1 VCAGVVP
8 AHGWDYVPEKLFEKV
23 VDSFVVYAGDKP
35 VRIQTKEP
43 FMAIVSRLEL
53 GQHQLDLAKKAG
65 ADVRSEAKVVGLDQ
79 KQNEVKID
87 GGSSIA
93 FNKLI
98 AADGS
103 NSIIRR
109 SLGFKS
115 GILFNCVKYSIP
127 SDYKD
132 LELYFDLKNFGFIY
146 GGLFPHKGEAFF
158 EIAALT
164 RWYKVSDVDRI
175 FVKWLK
181 KREFDFSEVN
191 KQAAP
196 IYMGYHGFR
205 HGNIFLTGDAASF
218 ICTVTGAGIYQAF
231 KSGEIAAKS
240 IINPKW
246 NYRPEIR
253 DLLRHHRMLWWLLS
267 IFNNHPEMCKRM
279 IEKISVPAMAFI
291 PYVLQVFA
299 ASNVVKNNT
308 LSWILKEK

>member
-1 VCAGVVP
+1 
-8 AHGWDYVPEKLFEKV
+8 
-23 VDSFVVYAGDKP
+23 
-35 VRIQTKEP
+35 
-43 FMAIVSRLEL
+43 
-53 GQHQLDLAKKAG
+53 
-65 ADVRSEAKVVGLDQ
+65 
-79 KQNEVKID
+79 VKID

-132 LELYFDLKNFGFIY
+132 LELYFDLKNFGFYLRWTFSSQRRGI
-146 GGLFPHKGEAFF
+146 F

-218 ICTVTGAGIYQAF
+218 YLYGYW
-231 KSGEIAAKS
+231 S
-240 IINPKW
+240 W
-246 NYRPEIR
+246 
-253 DLLRHHRMLWWLLS
+253 D
-267 IFNNHPEMCKRM
+267 
-279 IEKISVPAMAFI
+279 I
-291 PYVLQVFA
+291 PSL
-299 ASNVVKNNT
+299 
-308 LSWILKEK
+308 